1 MTILGGGAPRQL
13 RLFKSKSPTALV
25 DGRLWRGWDRDPSS
39 ARHEGTEQDDP
50 TLQAPVGP
58 TYRVAAYTV
67 CPSGYHDVDGA
78 AKERWCLS
86 VVDAGN
92 GWAIRRGDR
101 CLNIA
106 LQWEDEREAALCDA
120 AFIRRCRYNEH
131 AALLRAR
138 RVVDRLEVAGLTFD
152 EFAMKMWAATEN
164 GGLTASDS
172 DGGGL
177 PDLTRPVV
185 GR

>member
-1 MTILGGGAPRQL
+1 M
-13 RLFKSKSPTALV
+13 
-25 DGRLWRGWDRDPSS
+25 
-39 ARHEGTEQDDP
+39 
-50 TLQAPVGP
+50 QAPVGP

-67 CPSGYHDVDGA
+67 RPSGFHDLDSA

-120 AFIRRCRYNEH
+120 QFVLRCRYNEH

-152 EFAMKMWAATEN
+152 EFAMKVWASN
-164 GGLTASDS
+164 
-172 DGGGL
+172 DGGVVGL
-177 PDLTRPVV
+177 PDHSRPATEL
-185 GR
+185 